1 MTTNKRA
8 TDDQLKSIEILK
20 NKMLREAR
28 GETMTKEELDEM
40 SDKEKIEA
48 GICPECGGKLIPG
61 SGCATCCECGWS
73 PCKVG

>member
-1 MTTNKRA
+1 MTSINLA

-28 GETMTKEELDEM
+28 GDSVDIDKM

>member
-1 MTTNKRA
+1 MVGGVSMAESTEN
-8 TDDQLKSIEILK
+8 
-20 NKMLREAR
+20 
-28 GETMTKEELDEM
+28 M

-61 SGCATCCECGWS
+61 AGCSTCGSCGWS